1 MSNEK
6 TQQCKGLF
14 TSLLTK
20 FQDARVPCLSQA
32 NFNVLKMLNNIPPT
46 AILSCKALVSQLIEY
61 KKSAF
66 IPDDKKN
73 IHEFIVK
80 ILFTF
85 AAFQDNAEQKA
96 LLQILTP
103 LFPKGQDEG
112 WDNLLVNLQKMI
124 TAELPSSQNVQVV
137 STLATGYQ
145 TFIQTLLQ
153 FKAQAALLP
162 FNETLI
168 VSLLIAGAEK
178 AQTYAKSGQKGAL
191 SFTDEDEIK
200 AFIQQ
205 KFDPAS
211 SVVLLELYTFSLLKS
226 RLVEKLKTLKEG
238 LEVNANAS
246 LKILEQVDA
255 VENYQEFFTLFTSL
269 QKQVD
274 TLSKAYEA
282 IQTEANDCLKNP
294 ELLKNADLISSI
306 EKKLAAIVKQYET
319 LAESI
324 KTQQDILDQR
334 IQTLSTENQKAYQ
347 ELTENLG
354 QFNRESNEFL
364 SQVIAI
370 RLAFNR
376 AKEAKLIPLTQ
387 KNIPLY
393 AEKMTSIAQKFAVI
407 EEHLAEIKSFQ
418 TQQSQLVASK
428 TSVAKFAKHKL
439 VEQYQTYA
447 EFEKA
452 FEVLKQTFNETPLV
466 LSNPTAEL
474 KEIKASFENRIEIS
488 EKKLKEDQSQLK
500 KLVGEEGA
508 LGEEKASLEKGI
520 VQIFVDKLGETIF
533 ESEAFDCLGRKII
546 TIFETQKRLSENQ
559 PILMKKLEVS
569 FQALSNDIQADSLKE
584 CDENFHPILKALAEI
599 IVWLFWRENLPAD
612 SWLLGLKVF
621 SDNQKKLEEKLD
633 FEQAKL
639 EGYLDLDFTKVS
651 YQAKKKEIS
660 EEIPRILEQHTV
672 SRPENANHVLEAIRE
687 LLKNETEQ
695 EKNCSLLKWLE
706 PFQTDVIE
714 LIKKSNENAHSR
726 EKITQIVKAEQSKL
740 DALKKLDSQF
750 FALTQAWQVL
760 AYQLATGELKNLND
774 FLTAMDSVLPPSD
787 MVMDLLQYAVEFGT
801 QAHVICLV
809 EKYPSHVNIPL
820 SKKEKQP
827 TILLLAYERMK
838 SFDASDHERV
848 HIFHD
853 LLNRD
858 NVDINVP
865 NDEGNTLL
873 HLAVAQNDAVTI
885 NDMFRIKTSFA
896 VNQPNKQHYTALCQ
910 AVLAKNSEMMSL
922 LLKSGATLGLGAPE
936 KLDSLTMK
944 ELLSFRDDS
953 ENTLLHLAVL
963 AENLPLVKQL
973 FELRGTD
980 DVAINF
986 LTTPLI
992 DRVNSDS
999 ETALHLAK
1007 KQGSQVIVEFLE
1019 GKGSGVKIDN
1029 RSAFTP
1035 VFQPPT
1041 KTSSNSCETVEK
1053 ITVDLKLG

>member
-96 LLQILTP
+96 LLQILIP

-370 RLAFNR
+370 KLAFNR

-387 KNIPLY
+387 ENDPSYDKKI
-393 AEKMTSIAQKFAVI
+393 ASVVEKFVVI
-407 EEHLAEIKSFQ
+407 GEGVESIKSFQ

-428 TSVAKFAKHKL
+428 TSVAEFAKSPL
-439 VEQYQTYA
+439 VQQYQTYA
-447 EFEKA
+447 KFAKA
-452 FEVLKQTFNETPLV
+452 FEALKKVFNESSLV
-466 LSNPTAEL
+466 LSNPIAEL
-474 KEIKASFENRIEIS
+474 KEIKASLENRIEIS
-488 EKKLKEDQSQLK
+488 EKKLKEDRDELK
-500 KLVGEEGA
+500 KLIDEKA
-508 LGEEKASLEKGI
+508 TLDEEKEVLEKGI
-520 VQIFVDKLGETIF
+520 VTTFADKLGQIVSKS
-533 ESEAFDCLGRKII
+533 ESFFVLGEKII
-546 TIFETQKRLSENQ
+546 EIPSTKESLCKSHQD
-559 PILMKKLEVS
+559 LMKKLQTS
-569 FQALSNDIQADSLKE
+569 FQALSDDVQAHSLKE
-584 CDENFHPILKALAEI
+584 FNENFHPILKALAEI
-599 IVWLFWRENLPAD
+599 IVWLFWQENLPVD
-612 SWLLGLKVF
+612 SWLSELKVF
-621 SDNQKKLEEKLD
+621 FDNQEELEKNLD
-633 FEQAKL
+633 SEEANLKQ
-639 EGYLDLDFTKVS
+639 YLTVDFDDVAFIKS
-651 YQAKKKEIS
+651 KRQIS
-660 EEIPRILEQHTV
+660 EEIPKILEQHKV
-672 SRPENANHVLEAIRE
+672 SQPENAKNVIKAIQVLLE
-687 LLKNETEQ
+687 NEEEQ
-695 EKNCSLLKWLE
+695 EKNNTLLKWLE
-706 PFQTDVIE
+706 PFQTNVDE
-714 LIKKSNENAHSR
+714 LIKQSDANAASR
-726 EKITQIVKAEQSKL
+726 EEITQTIEVEQSKL
-740 DALKKLDSQF
+740 DALEELDSQF
-750 FALTQAWQVL
+750 LALTQSWQVL
-760 AYQLATGELKNLND
+760 VHELATGELKNLNE